1 MDPGQRRLKILV
13 VEDNPGDL
21 LLIQEAFRECELR
34 CDLAIADTIAEAIRL
49 AKENRFDLVISDM
62 SVSND
67 ESATFFEWM
76 RSQDQLKSTPIVV
89 VSGNLNPS
97 RAYAA
102 GANAFVAKSTDVD
115 RFFEKIRAMMDFW
128 VNVAE
133 LPRE

>member
-115 RFFEKIRAMMDFW
+115 QFFEKIRAMMDFW

>member
-13 VEDNPGDL
+13 VEDNPGDV

-34 CDLAIADTIAEAIRL
+34 CELAIADSIAEAIRL
-49 AKENRFDLVISDM
+49 AEQNRFDLVISDM

-76 RSQDQLKSTPIVV
+76 RSQDRLKSTPIVV
-89 VSGNLNPS
+89 VSGILNPS

-102 GANAFVAKSTDVD
+102 GANAFVAKSTDLD

>member
-1 MDPGQRRLKILV
+1 M
-13 VEDNPGDL
+13 
-21 LLIQEAFRECELR
+21 LIQEAFRECELR